1 MLLNVD
7 RRHSVRALLELHH
20 STEKCCTTNPLRLQ
34 QQHCSAPLNPTAM
47 TELKRNQRFSPLR
60 EPLRELTGLRRLV
73 SKTCGP
79 FGFLNPTRAHFHHV
93 HTDEENGQ
101 EGIGSSSNANEPEF
115 ELPPHEKAADK
126 VEYVWTSR
134 NNRKGRHL
142 LQVTLA
148 RDPATA
154 RYLVPDPTNTLRAI
168 LRNIG
173 RMFTKYPVWD
183 VSWLV
188 AYIFT
193 WGSIVWVIN
202 ALYVSILQI
211 CYT

>member
-1 MLLNVD
+1 M
-7 RRHSVRALLELHH
+7 A
-20 STEKCCTTNPLRLQ
+20 
-34 QQHCSAPLNPTAM
+34 
-47 TELKRNQRFSPLR
+47 ELKRSQRFSPLR
-60 EPLRELTGLRRLV
+60 EPLRELADLKRHI
-73 SKTCGP
+73 SKTSGP
-79 FGFLNPTRAHFHHV
+79 FGFLNPTRAHFYHI
-93 HTDEENGQ
+93 HTDENGQ
-101 EGIGSSSNANEPEF
+101 SSNGNIGGIGSSSSANEPDF

-142 LQVTLA
+142 LEVTLA
-148 RDPATA
+148 RNPAKA

-168 LRNIG
+168 LQNIG

-202 ALYVSILQI
+202 AL
-211 CYT
+211 